1 MTSTQPTR
9 RGPTLAGLTV
19 GFGLATLLS
28 TQAQMP
34 QAVLDQDRNLATL
47 AVEAAAKGPIAA
59 IPLNGDS
66 GRTFG
71 VVYEH
76 YLIGGIIASQ
86 AIAAGRPAQVDDILR
101 HPAWQSRGTVVV
113 AYPIDCDGRPN
124 RPLAIRWQLG
134 GAAPVSPS
142 VIAGPMRG
150 AEASAL
156 LPGVGLPDDALV
168 VSLRNAVVSVGATV
182 AIDYAGA
189 VCRGGATTESL
200 RITVTP
206 SVTMARGINGIRL
219 PDGQSSLPSPTTVR
233 IRVTQD
239 AAGRPRFPELI
250 QGPAELLPT
259 AMARLEAET
268 FPPTTINGV
277 PMPLTYGVPF
287 VFTAT
292 GEPGQASPLV
302 TQTSP
307 GTRTMTTSSVVSVTA
322 QGVPPPPVPPA
333 PPGQTNQQLAR
344 LAMEVARTHEPVPI
358 PLDAA
363 VPVIHGVVFDP
374 FLMAQVK
381 ARAAQQAG
389 TPMDS
394 TTASQDLLQPALN
407 VIAFPLTCGDH
418 SVTPTDIQMNRGGA
432 TPGAVPAIGS
442 TLSGDALSSRLPGVS
457 LPAGAIG
464 RTFANYALS
473 AGLEVRITYSSAPC
487 GQNETTL
494 ALPLQWVR
502 GTMLAHHTHHLVA
515 ILGIAGE
522 RAAVVACDAG

>member
-1 MTSTQPTR
+1 
-9 RGPTLAGLTV
+9 
-19 GFGLATLLS
+19 
-28 TQAQMP
+28 
-34 QAVLDQDRNLATL
+34 
-47 AVEAAAKGPIAA
+47 
-59 IPLNGDS
+59 
-66 GRTFG
+66 
-71 VVYEH
+71 
-76 YLIGGIIASQ
+76 
-86 AIAAGRPAQVDDILR
+86 
-101 HPAWQSRGTVVV
+101 
-113 AYPIDCDGRPN
+113 
-124 RPLAIRWQLG
+124 
-134 GAAPVSPS
+134 
-142 VIAGPMRG
+142 
-150 AEASAL
+150 
-156 LPGVGLPDDALV
+156 
-168 VSLRNAVVSVGATV
+168 
-182 AIDYAGA
+182 
-189 VCRGGATTESL
+189 
-200 RITVTP
+200 
-206 SVTMARGINGIRL
+206 
-219 PDGQSSLPSPTTVR
+219 
-233 IRVTQD
+233 
-239 AAGRPRFPELI
+239 
-250 QGPAELLPT
+250 
-259 AMARLEAET
+259 
-268 FPPTTINGV
+268 
-277 PMPLTYGVPF
+277 
-287 VFTAT
+287 
-292 GEPGQASPLV
+292 
-302 TQTSP
+302 
-307 GTRTMTTSSVVSVTA
+307 MTTSSVVSVTA

-418 SVTPTDIQMNRGGA
+418 SATPTDIQMNRGGA

-502 GTMLAHHTHHLVA
+502 GTMLAHTSVAKLPSDSTVPSPTTVQLRGLVDLEGVYRFPTIADGPADLATTAGVTASQWRFQPYRVNGVAVPTVVITTLTFTTSGIPEPIATPAASGTSPAGTSAPPILTSSTIGGRSTMDFTTPDAAGLSPAKSQCEIAADSTYGLSAAGA
-515 ILGIAGE
+515 IGTGGGPMQGPVRERQYLLVLRGRAGQGLHIVRKGSAMGPDRDTILDVFE
-522 RAAVVACDAG
+522 ITYSGLAVPVTIYLDEYHDGALKAPHGLICASPAIVK